1 MTTAKLTDAYKI
13 VNFHFSDDSKS
24 VLARNILL
32 VHIILSDD
40 FDPENLNDIKYLWDV
55 WYSLQ
60 WNNVTKKR
68 FIKDVQQVL
77 AGQWVNS
84 LISIPDPNGVQQL
97 NDILRFWLDTATN
110 IILEETHLEAILASR

>member
-1 MTTAKLTDAYKI
+1 M
-13 VNFHFSDDSKS
+13 
-24 VLARNILL
+24 L

-68 FIKDVQQVL
+68 IIKDVQRVL